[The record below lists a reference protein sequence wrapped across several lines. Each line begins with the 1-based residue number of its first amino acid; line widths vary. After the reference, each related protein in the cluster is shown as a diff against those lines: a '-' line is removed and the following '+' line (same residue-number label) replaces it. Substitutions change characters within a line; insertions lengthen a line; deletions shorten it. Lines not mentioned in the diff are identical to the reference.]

1 MSKSGESKHK
11 KFKFKRILIS
21 DKTGEEVEASI
32 LNPLICLLLGL
43 PMLMYGIFLIV
54 NPQKGLEG
62 IRAFSLC
69 GGLFCNFF
77 AGLMLYSFRT
87 GIYYHPRRGSG
98 SRDGRN
104 DDSHDYLN

>member
-1 MSKSGESKHK
+1 MSKSEKPKHK
-11 KFKFKRILIS
+11 KFKFKRILVS
-21 DKTGEEVEASI
+21 DLTGKEVEASL
-32 LNPLICLLLGL
+32 LNPLICLLLGV

-54 NPQKGLEG
+54 NPQNGLEN
-62 IRAFSLC
+62 IRSISLC
-69 GGLFCNFF
+69 GGLFCNLF